1 MFPEII
7 HPEPSM
13 APHKLSYCCSFKA
26 TRQQKKELRKLL
38 IPPTRP
44 ERVGARKKVAWR
56 LIKKWF
62 NRYEKKHLIGGT
74 VRAVSRDGQ
83 SALCARITGV
93 RLLKGGGHR
102 KSLEFN
108 TKPVEQ

>member
-1 MFPEII
+1 M
-7 HPEPSM
+7 
-13 APHKLSYCCSFKA
+13 
-26 TRQQKKELRKLL
+26 
-38 IPPTRP
+38 
-44 ERVGARKKVAWR
+44 GARKKVAWR